1 MASCNNSD
9 LRSVPSVLETASA
22 PTLARV
28 LDWLAGPLALAAA
41 GLTFFAAYDL
51 TVTQPADLF
60 SGVQPAF
67 VHTVA
72 AQVAVP
78 IQPDGS
84 GTVNERSRVS
94 VQENSKTMSM
104 LTGATPLSY

>member
-22 PTLARV
+22 PTLASA

-51 TVTQPADLF
+51 TVTQPPDLF
-60 SGVQPAF
+60 AGVQSAL

-72 AQVAVP
+72 AQVTAP
-78 IQPDGS
+78 HQPDSS
-84 GTVNERSRVS
+84 GAANVHSRVS

-104 LTGATPLSY
+104 LSGPAPMRY

>member
-9 LRSVPSVLETASA
+9 LRSVPSVLDTASA

-72 AQVAVP
+72 AQVTAP
-78 IQPDGS
+78 MQPDGS

>member
-1 MASCNNSD
+1 MALCNNSD
-9 LRSVPSVLETASA
+9 LRSVPSVLETESA

-60 SGVQPAF
+60 TGVQPAL

-72 AQVAVP
+72 AQVTAP
-78 IQPDGS
+78 MQPDGS

-94 VQENSKTMSM
+94 EQENSKTMSM
-104 LTGATPLSY
+104 LTGATPTSY